1 MADITVVTP
10 AISGTNPSPVSC
22 AVGGDAVLNPRGRTC
37 LRIANGSGGTI
48 SATLAAVATAR
59 PADGQFPPMTLGNQA
74 VSIPAG
80 TQRIIGPIPSAFN
93 DGNGKVQ
100 ITYSPGVTSL
110 TIEAFE
116 VPN

>member
-22 AVGGDAVLNPRGRTC
+22 AGGGDAVLNPRGRTC
-37 LRIANGSGGTI
+37 VRVANGSGGSITV
-48 SATLAAVATAR
+48 TLAAQLTAR
-59 PADGQFPPMTLGNQA
+59 PSDGQFPPMTLGNQA
-74 VSIPAG
+74 VAIAAG
-80 TQRIIGPIPSAFN
+80 TQRIIGPIPTAFN

-100 ITYSPGVTSL
+100 ITYSGVTSL